1 MHFGSLQVPLSK
13 IQSRALLKT
22 MHFLKETKWMMPWI
36 FKTHQRDLAQLV
48 YQLRLDY
55 RVILQL
61 HFYLFYRHF
70 DCHKKIE
77 YQYNA
82 ACILVED
89 LFNPKFLASLQVV
102 QSFYSQIADLHCSI
116 SLCFYPW
123 IKELCLLFQ
132 MNTYQIENVWLIN
145 PKRKVPQLMEYIFI
159 LFFLFN
165 WMKVHIQDR
174 KSCAVDLEQKE
185 L

>member
-1 MHFGSLQVPLSK
+1 LTDFPF
-13 IQSRALLKT
+13 ILK
-22 MHFLKETKWMMPWI
+22 
-36 FKTHQRDLAQLV
+36 
-48 YQLRLDY
+48 
-55 RVILQL
+55 
-61 HFYLFYRHF
+61 
-70 DCHKKIE
+70 
-77 YQYNA
+77 
-82 ACILVED
+82 
-89 LFNPKFLASLQVV
+89 
-102 QSFYSQIADLHCSI
+102 DLHCSI